1 MFESDALFRYLTI
14 AAVGLGVVLVAL
26 WLSLIVWAFRDMRR
40 RSRDLFAQIL
50 TALIAAVLP
59 FVGVLIYLILRP
71 PETLAQQFERA
82 LEEEALLQEI
92 EERPS
97 CPGCSR
103 SVQSVWLVCPYC
115 HTYLKKKCVSC
126 QENIDLQWVLCPYC
140 ATTQPEAEF
149 TADPPDYLE
158 EEPIAAE
165 LNFQN
170 ASE

>member
-1 MFESDALFRYLTI
+1 MVPDPILPEIDVLLSYLTI
-14 AAVGLGVVLVAL
+14 AFGVLGVILIAL

-50 TALIAAVLP
+50 TVLVVAALP

-71 PETLAQQFERA
+71 PETLTEAFERA

-103 SVQSVWLVCPYC
+103 IVRQEWLVCPYC
-115 HTYLKKKCVSC
+115 HTYLKKKCVQC
-126 QENIDLQWVLCPYC
+126 QENIDLQWAICPFC
-140 ATTQPEAEF
+140 AAPQEDEVEVVDIDEIATTAA
-149 TADPPDYLE
+149 TDPP
-158 EEPIAAE
+158 
-165 LNFQN
+165 
-170 ASE
+170 